1 MLAEGTPLPL
11 IAGRFRLLRLLAVG
25 GMGELYLA
33 IAKDTEIEGLEQLV
47 VMKRILPEFATDRDV
62 VTMFLIE
69 ARIAARLDHPNV
81 VRVYDMGRA
90 DGSLYFTMEYL
101 HGADLGR
108 LFDVARARGG
118 DFPLGHA
125 LTIILCVCA
134 GLHFAHEMCRV
145 DGRPLGIVHRD
156 VSPGNVFITYN
167 GEVKMVDF
175 GIAKVLSPKRLT
187 LDGTR
192 KGKVAYMSPEQVGD
206 QAIDRRSDVFAI
218 GILLYE
224 LVTLTHLFDGENEYA
239 IMDQIAKGEVPP
251 PSTRRPGI
259 APELE
264 RIILKAL
271 ALAREDRYSTALE
284 LAEDLERFA
293 YKHEVRVSTL
303 AVKQFLRRMI
313 GDVEYPWYLDEE
325 GPEEAA
331 AVQNWFATAQPDEVV
346 DEVEVDISLSDL
358 FQVDE
363 ELYEDDP
370 ITQELPAVP
379 VAPAPTRPRRE
390 LPRRQLLVA
399 AGIASLAAALWIRRC
414 RLDEPPP
421 PLKPAPAAI
430 EVSPPPPASL
440 PPAPPVAAL
449 VPAAAPETI
458 VVPPAPTT
466 KPAKKNKKK
475 KKNTKKAPKPR
486 K

>member
-1 MLAEGTPLPL
+1 
-11 IAGRFRLLRLLAVG
+11 
-25 GMGELYLA
+25 
-33 IAKDTEIEGLEQLV
+33 
-47 VMKRILPEFATDRDV
+47 MKRILPEFATDRNV

-108 LFDVARARGG
+108 LFDAARARGG

-125 LTIILCVCA
+125 LTIIMSVCA

-167 GEVKMVDF
+167 GEIKMVDF

-251 PSTRRPGI
+251 PSTRRPGV

-293 YKHEVRVSTL
+293 YQHEVRVSTL

-313 GDVEYPWYLDEE
+313 GDSEYPWYLDEE

-358 FQVDE
+358 FHVDE

-379 VAPAPTRPRRE
+379 VAAAPPPPRRE

-414 RLDEPPP
+414 RLTEPPP
-421 PLKPAPAAI
+421 SQQSLPVHIEAA
-430 EVSPPPPASL
+430 PPPVV
-440 PPAPPVAAL
+440 PPVVPPVAAL
-449 VPAAAPETI
+449 VAPAAVPEAI
-458 VVPPAPTT
+458 VVPPAPAT
-466 KPAKKNKKK
+466 KPASKKK
-475 KKNTKKAPKPR
+475 KKKKKKTPGPR